1 MDEGGDRWEPLVRV
15 KIYVEGGGDSKALRA
30 LCRRGFSEFIKKAGL
45 RGRMPSIVACGPRGT
60 AYDDFKTAHA
70 HEDGIAVLLVDA
82 EGPVKSSTGAWQHL
96 QESDGWKRPDRAGD
110 DQCHLMVQIMESWF
124 LADVDTLE
132 RFYGQTFRQGALPQ
146 NPNIEKV
153 SKQDIERGLEQAM
166 RGTNKGSYDKNKSK
180 HGFEILAVLDPEKV
194 MEASPYANRLIETL
208 TRLAEK

>member
-15 KIYVEGGGDSKALRA
+15 KIYVEGGGDNRESRTA
-30 LCRRGFSEFIKKAGL
+30 CRRGFREFIEKAGL

-70 HEDGIAVLLVDA
+70 SGNGIAVLLVDA

-96 QESDGWKRPDRAGD
+96 QERDRWKRPDGADD

-124 LADVDTLE
+124 LADVATLE
-132 RFYGQTFRQGALPQ
+132 QFYGQAFRQGALPL
-146 NPNIEKV
+146 NPKIEQV
-153 SKQDIERGLEQAM
+153 SKQDIESGLEQAT

-180 HGFEILAVLDPEKV
+180 HGFEILAILDPRKV
-194 MEASPYANRLIETL
+194 MKASPHANRLIETL

>member
-1 MDEGGDRWEPLVRV
+1 MDEGGDRGEPLVMV

-30 LCRRGFSEFIKKAGL
+30 LCRRGFSEFIEKAGL

-70 HEDGIAVLLVDA
+70 SGDGIAVLLVDA

-96 QESDGWKRPDRAGD
+96 QERDRWKRPDGAGD
-110 DQCHLMVQIMESWF
+110 DQGHLMVQMMESWF

-146 NPNIEKV
+146 NPNIEQV
-153 SKQDIERGLEQAM
+153 SKQDIERGLEQAT

-180 HGFEILAVLDPEKV
+180 HGFEILAILDPKKV

>member
-15 KIYVEGGGDSKALRA
+15 KIYVEGGGDNRESRTA
-30 LCRRGFSEFIKKAGL
+30 CRRGFREFIEKAGL

-70 HEDGIAVLLVDA
+70 SGNGIAVLLVDA

-96 QESDGWKRPDRAGD
+96 QERDRWKRPDGADD

-124 LADVDTLE
+124 LADVATLE
-132 RFYGQTFRQGALPQ
+132 QFYGQAFRQGALPL
-146 NPNIEKV
+146 NPKIEQV
-153 SKQDIERGLEQAM
+153 SKQDIESGLEQAT

-180 HGFEILAVLDPEKV
+180 HGFEILAILAPRKV